1 MQKEGG
7 VMKLCLG
14 VLFLLS
20 ALIKALGPGADWQ
33 FDVPAKEHVASYQ
46 VVCEDGNIY
55 YSVNGETYQYY
66 LELEQQ
72 TEADEKN
79 TFVVLSNDRDLMY
92 QTVYD
97 SLISSQQKNYEKDF
111 YFLGY
116 EEK

>member
-1 MQKEGG
+1 
-7 VMKLCLG
+7 MKLCLG

-20 ALIKALGPGADWQ
+20 ALIKAPGLRADWQ

-46 VVCEDGNIY
+46 IVCEDGNIY

-72 TEADEKN
+72 TQADEKN
-79 TFVVLSNDRDLMY
+79 MFVVLSNDQDLMY

-97 SLISSQQKNYEKDF
+97 SLISSQKKNYEKDF

-116 EEK
+116 EVK

>member
-1 MQKEGG
+1 
-7 VMKLCLG
+7 MKIIG
-14 VLFLLS
+14 VLLFLS
-20 ALIKALGPGADWQ
+20 ALIKAPGPGADWQ

-72 TEADEKN
+72 TQADEKN
-79 TFVVLSNDRDLMY
+79 TFVVLSNDHDLMY

-97 SLISSQQKNYEKDF
+97 SLISSQQKNYENDF